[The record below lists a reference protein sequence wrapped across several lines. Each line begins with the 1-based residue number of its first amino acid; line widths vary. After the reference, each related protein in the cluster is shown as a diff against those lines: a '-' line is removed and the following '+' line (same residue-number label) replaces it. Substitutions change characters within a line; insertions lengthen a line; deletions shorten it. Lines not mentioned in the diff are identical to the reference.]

1 MDQEDLAALL
11 PDVSSGSGHQDG
23 SSVSLDGFTDDV
35 VVSQTGSD
43 TEGEDHGSDVTGDV
57 DDDLPDVIVREA
69 IKSMT
74 IGGEAAL
81 KFNTVLM
88 EDLDDVDGR
97 SRPHG
102 HPHSQQPGQTRVG
115 QQQRIARSPRA
126 DLSIRQR
133 DEAELADKR
142 RRGRPP
148 RAGLAGK
155 DNQQEEDPDPPPMP
169 ELESYV
175 PLDCNVSNVSP
186 DSGIQSVSGSPLH
199 HIGSPPQ
206 HHSPLYSAGKSGDGS
221 GNHTRP
227 YSPTL
232 ASQDSP
238 PPPTLL
244 PAVTPP
250 HLLSSPHYDYDSPNS
265 PQMPALKCQVDP
277 PPLLH
282 ADNAKRASLEEQ
294 GTLKRRGPG
303 RPKKSTD
310 TLKRPRGR
318 PKGSKNK
325 SPKTVEGV
333 VDLELKENGTKLL
346 GDSDSFT
353 CYRTEVGP
361 SSFVVPH
368 VLDVCG
374 EEKWSHSLD
383 AEDLPPPPE
392 PIPPLRRGPGRPKKI
407 PPVLEPSVPLQEP
420 QVNKVQSEH
429 KAEPCAEDSA
439 NLSSAKPQ
447 TPVVSCEP
455 SSPVKCDHV
464 KRKDRATKGKRPV
477 GRPRKYPKRDDL
489 DSLNNLPATAASK
502 KCFSERI
509 MHKIINE
516 KVRNSEKSD
525 KLSARVQDVDDSNEP
540 FGDHYPFLD
549 HPVGLMTQTDLK
561 DNERKRKKL
570 FRAKINSE
578 GIPTEGKKKRGRKKE
593 LPAIFEKVYGS
604 QELKTKIKSENG
616 KPSLCATTL
625 SYKQIHKRKKKK
637 PKHFKSKHKNI
648 VDPVFLADLEDL
660 TAGMQQ
666 CSISKVPVIQ
676 QTKPGEIL
684 LPSIFRLRKVSLAAK
699 KRRGSEKTRT
709 SDRES
714 GTEGE
719 SGKEKASGKRKK
731 KLQEIPKQVIHNFL
745 LEVWIHFLFL
755 SINCLFI

>member
-1 MDQEDLAALL
+1 MLDQEDLAALL

-35 VVSQTGSD
+35 VVSRTGSD
-43 TEGEDHGSDVTGDV
+43 TEGDEHGSDVAGDDD

-69 IKSMT
+69 INSMA
-74 IGGEAAL
+74 IVGEEAAL
-81 KFNTVLM
+81 KFM
-88 EDLDDVDGR
+88 DDLDDVD
-97 SRPHG
+97 SRNRARH
-102 HPHSQQPGQTRVG
+102 HQHSQQQQGQSRMG
-115 QQQRIARSPRA
+115 QQQRAARSPRA
-126 DLSIRQR
+126 ETGSRNR
-133 DEAELADKR
+133 DEVVLGDKR

-148 RAGLAGK
+148 RSIITGK
-155 DNQQEEDPDPPPMP
+155 DAHQEEDPDPPPMP
-169 ELESYV
+169 ELESFV

-186 DSGIQSVSGSPLH
+186 DSGIQSVTGSPLH
-199 HIGSPPQ
+199 HIGSPPH
-206 HHSPLYSAGKSGDGS
+206 HHSPLYSAGKTGDGS
-221 GNHTRP
+221 GRP

-232 ASQDSP
+232 VCQDSP

-277 PPLLH
+277 PPILQP
-282 ADNAKRASLEEQ
+282 DCAKRASLEEQ
-294 GTLKRRGPG
+294 GTLKKRGPG
-303 RPKKSTD
+303 RPKKHPD
-310 TLKRPRGR
+310 RPKRPRGR

-325 SPKTVEGV
+325 RPKNVEGTDV
-333 VDLELKENGTKLL
+333 LDFKDNVQKLL
-346 GDSDSFT
+346 KDSDSFK
-353 CYRTEVGP
+353 CCRNEFGFNGP
-361 SSFVVPH
+361 VTHMLS
-368 VLDVCG
+368 VC
-374 EEKWSHSLD
+374 SD
-383 AEDLPPPPE
+383 DIDTEDLPPPPE

-407 PPVLEPSVPLQEP
+407 PPVLEPSVPFQEP
-420 QVNKVQSEH
+420 QINKVQSEH

-439 NLSSAKPQ
+439 NLSSAKPETQ
-447 TPVVSCEP
+447 VASFEP
-455 SSPVKCDHV
+455 SISMKYNKKMRDKVL
-464 KRKDRATKGKRPV
+464 KGKRPV
-477 GRPRKYPKRDDL
+477 GRPRKYPKREDQN
-489 DSLNNLPATAASK
+489 SSSNLPATAASK

-525 KLSARVQDVDDSNEP
+525 KLSVRDEGTEGSVEP
-540 FGDHYPFLD
+540 FIDPYTFHD
-549 HPVGLMTQTDLK
+549 HPIGNMQE
-561 DNERKRKKL
+561 NERKHQKK
-570 FRAKINSE
+570 FMKPKFNSE
-578 GIPTEGKKKRGRKKE
+578 GIPLEGRKKRGRKKE

-604 QELKTKIKSENG
+604 QDLKTRIKSENY
-616 KPSLCATTL
+616 KPSFCAATL
-625 SYKQIHKRKKKK
+625 AFKQIHKKKKK
-637 PKHFKSKHKNI
+637 RPKHFKSKHKNI

-660 TAGMQQ
+660 TRGVQQ
-666 CSISKVPVIQ
+666 CSISKIPILQ

-731 KLQEIPKQVIHNFL
+731 KLQEVPKQVSCE
-745 LEVWIHFLFL
+745 LETTIFY
-755 SINCLFI
+755 